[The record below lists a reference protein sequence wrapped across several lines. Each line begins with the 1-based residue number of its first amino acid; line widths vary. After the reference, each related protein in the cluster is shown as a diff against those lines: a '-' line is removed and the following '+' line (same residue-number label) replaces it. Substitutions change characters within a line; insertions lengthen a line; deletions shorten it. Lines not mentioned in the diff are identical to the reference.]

1 MPQSRGGRIA
11 VYATLAVALPIVA
24 AAQRDLVRR
33 SQAQVRGDK
42 RIWHLICLNALGA
55 LAYFRWGRRE

>member
-1 MPQSRGGRIA
+1 MPESRGGRIA
-11 VYATLAVALPIVA
+11 VYATRAVALPIIA

-33 SQAQVRGDK
+33 APSQVRGDK